1 MCTSFPYYDI
11 INIWKG
17 SAFMKQV
24 ISSAKNIYGFFKKF
38 YGKKIRVNVMT
49 SGDYNVSLN
58 IIMIVA
64 ARLKPQ
70 YKFYLDLCT
79 PSEYDD
85 LNIKINTI
93 NSNKMEVVF
102 NKEKLLS
109 ERFLE
114 INIFYREKEDLH
126 NLYVELRRLTTPY
139 KDYTPR
145 KPVEL
150 EMLVPPDDKTD
161 PNYKKYMKQYWKN
174 MNELYAE
181 K

>member
-1 MCTSFPYYDI
+1 
-11 INIWKG
+11 
-17 SAFMKQV
+17 MKQV
-24 ISSAKNIYGFFKKF
+24 IRSAKNIYGLFKKF
-38 YGKKIRVNVMT
+38 YGKNIRVNVMT
-49 SGDYNVSLN
+49 SGNYNVSLN
-58 IIMIVA
+58 ITMIVA
-64 ARLKPQ
+64 ARLKSQ

-85 LNIKINTI
+85 LNIRINTT

-114 INIFYREKEDLH
+114 INIFYREEKDLH
-126 NLYVELRRLTTPY
+126 NLYTELRKLTAPY
-139 KDYTPR
+139 KDHTPR

-174 MNELYAE
+174 MNEFYAE